1 MNLKPP
7 VTELDIATS
16 DSGFYKGF
24 NTYVTI
30 SGKMIVVAF
39 VLWILLF
46 PTSSLAILDSIK
58 NPLMAASG
66 PWYIIVMAIFVI
78 VCLGLAIWP
87 TTGKM
92 VLGTLGE
99 KPEFSFFS
107 WVAMM
112 FSAGLGIGMLTYAT
126 AEPLYHLQ
134 DNPDVIQGLTNSVN
148 ADNLAATYKWTFFHY
163 GITAWASYAIVGMAL
178 AFFSFRRGLPLTLRT
193 GITAIFGGRLSGTIG
208 NIIDIAAI
216 VATII
221 GVAVS
226 LSIGIGQF
234 ASGVAGVTGAS
245 WMLNEDGSA
254 VPSVIIMSTVIIIG
268 LSTIS
273 ALSGVGKGIKWL
285 SNINMILSFFILIFF
300 LVMGST
306 LFSME
311 MMFVGLFEYLKEFPA
326 LMFTIWEPV
335 IDAATG
341 EVIKDSVSAKL
352 AGWQS
357 GWSIFYWAWW
367 VAFAPFVG
375 MFIARISRGRSIREF
390 VLGVIIAPSLVCF
403 LWFAIVGGTAIDMEL
418 NGTANGSIM
427 GAPLT
432 SQLYAS
438 LEALLSPTGALVM
451 TGVVVILLLT
461 YLVTTVDSSILVIN
475 TINAAGN
482 PTNKHPIHI
491 IIWGIGIGLLMI
503 SLLIFGGSDTGGAGG
518 SVAALKPA
526 MLIGAFPF
534 SIVMFL
540 MCIALIKAAIRDGI
554 REKNGEATTYT
565 PDGRALID
573 PDLK

>member
-1 MNLKPP
+1 MSIKPP
-7 VTELDIATS
+7 VTDLHIPTA
-16 DSGFYKGF
+16 DSGFYEGF

-30 SGKMIVVAF
+30 SGKMTIVLF

-46 PTSSLAILDSIK
+46 PTSSLEILESIK
-58 NPLMAASG
+58 NPLMASSG
-66 PWYIIVMAIFVI
+66 PWYIIVMAIFVL
-78 VCLGLAIWP
+78 VCIGLAIWP

-92 VLGTLGE
+92 VLGTIGE
-99 KPEFSFFS
+99 KPEFSYFS
-107 WVAMM
+107 WIAMM

-134 DNPDVIQGLTNSVN
+134 NNPDVIQGLTHAVN
-148 ADNLAATYKWTFFHY
+148 ADNLASAYKWTFLHN
-163 GITAWASYAIVGMAL
+163 GITAWASYAVVGMAL

-193 GITAIFGGRLSGTIG
+193 GITSIFGKHLSGTMG
-208 NIIDIAAI
+208 NLIDIAAI
-216 VATII
+216 VATIL

-234 ASGVAGVTGAS
+234 ASGIAEVSGWS
-245 WMLNEDGSA
+245 WMISEDGTA
-254 VPSVIIMSTVIIIG
+254 IPSVIIFSTIIIIG
-268 LSTIS
+268 LSTLS

-285 SNINMILSFFILIFF
+285 SNTNMILSIFLLVFFF
-300 LVMGST
+300 VVGST
-306 LFSME
+306 MFSIK
-311 MMFVGLFEYLKEFPA
+311 MMFFGLFEYLKEFPA
-326 LMFTIWEPV
+326 LMFTIWEPAV
-335 IDAATG
+335 NASG
-341 EVIKDSVSAKL
+341 EVVTESIGTKL
-352 AGWQS
+352 ANWQA

-375 MFIARISRGRSIREF
+375 LFIARISRGRSIREF
-390 VLGVIIAPSLVCF
+390 VLGVIFAPSLVCF
-403 LWFAIVGGTAIDMEL
+403 LWFTIVGGTAIDMEL
-418 NGTANGSIM
+418 NGIANGSIM

-432 SQLYAS
+432 GQLYAS
-438 LEALLSPTGALVM
+438 LQALLSPGAALVM
-451 TGVVVILLLT
+451 TAIVVFLLLT

-475 TINAAGN
+475 TINAAGD
-482 PTNKHPIHI
+482 PSSRHPIHI
-491 IIWGIGIGLLMI
+491 IIWGVGIGALMM
-503 SLLIFGGSDTGGAGG
+503 SVLIFGGSDIGGAGG

-540 MCIALIKAAIRDGI
+540 MCVSLIKAVIHDGI
-554 REKNGEATTYT
+554 REKNNIPTTYT